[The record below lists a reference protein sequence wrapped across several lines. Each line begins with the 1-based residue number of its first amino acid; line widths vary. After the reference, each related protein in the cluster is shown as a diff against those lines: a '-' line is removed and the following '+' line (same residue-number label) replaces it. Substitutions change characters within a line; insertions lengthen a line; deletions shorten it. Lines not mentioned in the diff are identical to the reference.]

1 MKTGI
6 IAPVFK
12 NKNSLKHPDNYRRIT
27 VTSIVGN
34 VLEKVMVRPTK
45 EVLKKRLIKLQ
56 RGFCTASSSINTVFL
71 ISEAL
76 AEAKDCNETL
86 YTCFL
91 DASKAF
97 DVVWHEE
104 LLYNL
109 YQHGVSDDLRLLYR
123 SLYTKMSSQVKWDGK
138 CSEVFHEAQGV
149 WQGGIPSTKLFKA
162 RCDPLLWDLE
172 KSMLGYS
179 IGLVDVSAPTCAD
192 HQ

>member
-1 MKTGI
+1 M
-6 IAPVFK
+6 
-12 NKNSLKHPDNYRRIT
+12 
-27 VTSIVGN
+27 
-34 VLEKVMVRPTK
+34 
-45 EVLKKRLIKLQ
+45 
-56 RGFCTASSSINTVFL
+56 
-71 ISEAL
+71 
-76 AEAKDCNETL
+76 
-86 YTCFL
+86 
-91 DASKAF
+91 
-97 DVVWHEE
+97 WHEE

-149 WQGGIPSTKLFKA
+149 WQGGIPSTELFKA